1 MKLCIVTHN
10 VIPNDGQGRLNYEII
25 REACQHGHQVT
36 VVSSLLAPELQ
47 HNSQVNWI
55 SIPVKGLPT
64 QLVRE
69 VVFSSRSADWLR
81 QHRRE
86 FDLVIA
92 NGAVTSAAAD
102 VNMVSFVHR
111 AWLSSPFHVSRVRRD
126 AYGLYQWLYTF
137 LNTHWERTAF
147 RQAKVVVGVSQRVK
161 RELVETGI
169 PPKRIRVIPC
179 GVNLQEFSPGS
190 ANRRLWGLPED
201 VPLALF
207 AGDIRLNRKNL
218 DTVLHA
224 LVDVPDLH
232 LAVAGQTEGSLYP
245 DIAAQL
251 GLSQRVHFLGL
262 QRGISELLRSVDVFV
277 FPSRYEPFGLV
288 VLEAM
293 AAGLPVITA
302 TTTGAAEVVT
312 PDSGIVLS
320 DSEDTQALAQAL
332 LRLTRDPVLRYHMGH
347 AARTVAQ
354 QHSWTAMAN
363 SYINLFE
370 EIANRKAQVSP
381 IWLKSNI
388 PALEL

>member
-1 MKLCIVTHN
+1 
-10 VIPNDGQGRLNYEII
+10 
-25 REACQHGHQVT
+25 
-36 VVSSLLAPELQ
+36 
-47 HNSQVNWI
+47 
-55 SIPVKGLPT
+55 
-64 QLVRE
+64 
-69 VVFSSRSADWLR
+69 
-81 QHRRE
+81 
-86 FDLVIA
+86 
-92 NGAVTSAAAD
+92 
-102 VNMVSFVHR
+102 
-111 AWLSSPFHVSRVRRD
+111 
-126 AYGLYQWLYTF
+126 
-137 LNTHWERTAF
+137 
-147 RQAKVVVGVSQRVK
+147 
-161 RELVETGI
+161 
-169 PPKRIRVIPC
+169 
-179 GVNLQEFSPGS
+179 
-190 ANRRLWGLPED
+190 
-201 VPLALF
+201 LALF

>member
-25 REACQHGHQVT
+25 REASQHGHQVT
-36 VVSSLLAPELQ
+36 VVSSQLAPELQ

-55 SIPVKGLPT
+55 SIPVKELPT

-81 QHRRE
+81 QHRQE

-137 LNTHWERTAF
+137 LNAHWERTAF

-169 PPKRIRVIPC
+169 PPARIRVIPC
-179 GVNLQEFSPGS
+179 GVNLEEFSPGS
-190 ANRRLWGLPED
+190 ANRRRWGLPED

-262 QRGISELLRSVDVFV
+262 QPSISELLRA
-277 FPSRYEPFGLV
+277 V

-293 AAGLPVITA
+293 ATGLPVITA

-320 DSEDTQALAQAL
+320 DSEDAQALAQAL
-332 LRLTRDPVLRYHMGH
+332 LHLTRDPVLRYHMGH
-347 AARTVAQ
+347 TARTVAQ

-363 SYINLFE
+363 SYLNLFE
-370 EIANRKAQVSP
+370 EIASRKAQLSP
-381 IWLKSNI
+381 SWLGSNI

>member
-1 MKLCIVTHN
+1 MTHN

-25 REACQHGHQVT
+25 REASQHGHQVT
-36 VVSSLLAPELQ
+36 VVSSQLAPQLQ

-69 VVFSSRSADWLR
+69 VVFSRRSAHWLH
-81 QHRRE
+81 QHRQE
-86 FDLVIA
+86 FDLVIT
-92 NGAVTSAAAD
+92 NGAVTGAAAD
-102 VNMVSFVHR
+102 VNIVSFVHR
-111 AWLSSPFHVSRVRRD
+111 AWLASPFHVSRVRRD
-126 AYGLYQWLYTF
+126 IYGFYQWLYTGF
-137 LNTHWERTAF
+137 NAHWEKTAF
-147 RQAKVVVGVSQRVK
+147 RQAQVVVGVSQRVK
-161 RELVETGI
+161 REVVETGI
-169 PPKRIRVIPC
+169 PPKDICVIPC
-179 GVNLQEFSPGS
+179 GVNLEEFSPGS
-190 ANRRLWGLPED
+190 ANRRLWSLPED

-218 DTVLHA
+218 DTVLQA

-232 LAVAGQTEGSLYP
+232 LAVAGQTEGSPYP
-245 DIAAQL
+245 ALAAQL

-262 QRGISELLRSVDVFV
+262 QPGISELLRAVDVFV

-302 TTTGAAEVVT
+302 TTTGAAEIVT
-312 PDSGIVLS
+312 PESGIVLS
-320 DSEDTQALAQAL
+320 DSEDAQALAQAL

-354 QHSWTAMAN
+354 QYSWTDMAHR
-363 SYINLFE
+363 YVNLFE
-370 EIANRKAQVSP
+370 EIASREAQRSP

-388 PALEL
+388 PALEV